1 MTKEMRNAIYKIA
14 LEVLTRRICKGLC
27 FALEIGVNV
36 IINDGTIFD
45 NYYDRNIP
53 DEYSPYCSRNSNTE
67 NVYPEIFRYKPD
79 DESSF
84 WFPTTNRQIRMN
96 ILRKAIKETNP

>member
-1 MTKEMRNAIYKIA
+1 MRNAIYKIA
-14 LEVLTRRICKGLC
+14 LIAITERMSMALC
-27 FALEIGVNV
+27 FALEIGLNV

-45 NYYDRNIP
+45 NYCDRNIP
-53 DEYSPYCSRNSNTE
+53 DEYSPYCSRNSNPE

-79 DESSF
+79 DENSF